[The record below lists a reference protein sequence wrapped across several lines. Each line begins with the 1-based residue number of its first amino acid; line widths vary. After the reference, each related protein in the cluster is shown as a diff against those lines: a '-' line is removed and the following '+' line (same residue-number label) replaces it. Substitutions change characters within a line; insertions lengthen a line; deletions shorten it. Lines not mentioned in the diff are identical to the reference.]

1 MVPSVNR
8 SQRPFIGTVHDRG
21 VTSLR
26 RWDTSRS
33 RAAHDIEARRA
44 RAFGHPLQG
53 LLRWFYQSVEDAFT
67 NAGMVDKSASTAAR
81 VILGTREGDL
91 IHVAVRRR
99 WREPVHQ
106 HIAGHIERDLGRKT
120 IEYLVYLRRQWKFSM
135 FNHGVRWSDRSA
147 ENDRVFIVS
156 KKCRELWQ

>member
-1 MVPSVNR
+1 M
-8 SQRPFIGTVHDRG
+8 
-21 VTSLR
+21 R
-26 RWDTSRS
+26 RWETSRS

-106 HIAGHIERDLGRKT
+106 HIAGHIERDVGRKT
-120 IEYLVYLRRQWKFSM
+120 IEYLVDLRRQRKFSI
-135 FNHGVRWSDRSA
+135 FNHASDRLEGPLPRA
-147 ENDRVFIVS
+147 MGCLGGQRFRDIL
-156 KKCRELWQ
+156 KDKMLLH